1 MKTKRFSRR
10 GFSSLMATIFVALF
24 AVLSISF
31 TAITNINVQMSR
43 NHRDVNASLS
53 AAESGLEY
61 LHNLMNYYVL
71 TYGVRTFEQQVTED
85 DAYTLFD
92 DLHDFIQ
99 TELNGSLMLEGESV
113 GEVVT
118 FSEDGRA
125 GHQIVI
131 PNITFASGQR
141 SRFSIQIRQY
151 FDDPMTL
158 EAVSIG
164 TMAGLNRRI
173 LIQYALVKDQRLLE
187 FSVVSKSPVNITDN
201 SMVGTGIYTDWQNP
215 EIAPPVTLA
224 SVSTLDGDIS
234 TVLDP
239 EDFDGLGYTLEDVNQ
254 GTYEEINYGEAEVDM
269 PTADD
274 FDTSMYAKETSVLS
288 SGHTYTQKEY
298 YPHAPGSYT
307 TPLPN
312 SIELNRT
319 VYENKVI
326 NDKRAIAGNALFKN
340 CVFEG
345 IFYIGTTSGIGT
357 NNVRFENCTFN
368 GPVITGVPPKFGPED
383 WKKNALYFTGDCV
396 FNNTTM
402 AEATILA
409 PNYNVDIGNGTGT
422 STLTGLVLG
431 GVVDVGGD
439 ATIDGTIVSMADP
452 LELGE
457 YAGMLDTTIG
467 TSDAGTHNIG
477 VTPKPE
483 NLLPMGISMKILII
497 RDRNSFVELTN

>member
-10 GFSSLMATIFVALF
+10 GFSSLMSTIFVALF

-31 TAITNINVQMSR
+31 ISLSNINVQMSR

-61 LHNLMNYYVL
+61 LHNLMNYYVA
-71 TYGVRTFEQQVTED
+71 TYGIRTFEQQVTED
-85 DAYTLFD
+85 DAYELFD
-92 DLHDFIQ
+92 DLYDFLRV
-99 TELNGSLMLEGESV
+99 ELDGSPMLEGESV

-131 PNITFASGQR
+131 PNITFAGGQR
-141 SRFSIQIRQY
+141 ARFSIQIRQY
-151 FDDPMTL
+151 SDDPMKL

-164 TMAGLNRRI
+164 TMGGHHRRI
-173 LIQYALVKDQRLLE
+173 LIQYDLVKDKRFLE

-201 SMVGTGIYTDWQNP
+201 SMVGTGIYTDWRNP

-224 SVSTLDGDIS
+224 GVSTLDGDIS
-234 TVLDP
+234 TVLNP
-239 EDFDGLGYTLEDVNQ
+239 EDFEGLGYTLEDVNQ
-254 GTYEEINYGEAEVDM
+254 GSYDEIQYGEAEVDM

-274 FDTSMYAKETSVLS
+274 FDTSMYADMTSNLN

-319 VYENKVI
+319 VWENTVI
-326 NDKRAIAGNALFKN
+326 EGKRAISGNGLFKN

-345 IFYIGTTSGIGT
+345 IFYIGTTTGIGT

-497 RDRNSFVELTN
+497 RDGNSFIELTN

>member
-1 MKTKRFSRR
+1 MQTKRCARR

-24 AVLSISF
+24 AVLAISYM
-31 TAITNINVQMSR
+31 AMSNVNVQMAR
-43 NHRDVNASLS
+43 NHRDVKSALS

-61 LHNLMNYYVL
+61 MHNLMNYYVA
-71 TYGVRTFEQQVTED
+71 TYGIRTLQKEVTED
-85 DAYTLFD
+85 DAYALFA

-99 TELNGSLMLEGESV
+99 VDLSGSPVLEGHSV
-113 GEVVT
+113 SDPVEI
-118 FSEDGRA
+118 FENGRA
-125 GHQIVI
+125 GHQIEI
-131 PNITFASGQR
+131 PDLIFANAER
-141 SRFSIQIRQY
+141 ARFSLQIRQFY
-151 FDDPMTL
+151 DNPMIL

-164 TMAGLNRRI
+164 TMSGLSRRI
-173 LIQYALVKDQRLLE
+173 YIQYDLIKDTRFLE

-201 SMVGTGIYTDWQNP
+201 SLVGNGIYTDWQNP
-215 EIAPPVTLA
+215 EIAAPVTLA
-224 SVSTLDGDIS
+224 GVSTIDGNIS
-234 TVLDP
+234 TVLNP

-254 GTYEEINYGEAEVDM
+254 GTYEDIHYGEAEVDM

-274 FDTSMYAKETSVLS
+274 FDTSMYASETTVLN
-288 SGHTYTQKEY
+288 SGHTYTQKEF

-307 TPLPN
+307 TPLPM
-312 SIELNRT
+312 SVELNRT
-319 VYENKVI
+319 VHENKVI
-326 NDKRAIAGNALFKN
+326 SDKRAISGNALFKN

-345 IFYIGTTSGIGT
+345 IFYIGTTDGIGT

-368 GPVITGVPPKFGPED
+368 GPIITGVPPKFGAED

-402 AEATILA
+402 AETTILA

-431 GVVDVGGD
+431 GVVDIRGD
-439 ATIDGTIVSMADP
+439 ASVDGTIVSMADP

-467 TSDAGTHNIG
+467 MADDGAHTIG
-477 VTPKPE
+477 LTPSPE

-497 RDRNSFVELTN
+497 RDGNSFAELEN